1 MKLSDARNIEFDAV
15 SDLIQIK
22 KSTLSNRQR
31 KEENEKSNVQRK
43 YMVFFNQ
50 LINLRRNC

>member
-22 KSTLSNRQR
+22 KVNSIKQTKKRG
-31 KEENEKSNVQRK
+31 E
-43 YMVFFNQ
+43 
-50 LINLRRNC
+50 

>member
-22 KSTLSNRQR
+22 KSQLYQID
-31 KEENEKSNVQRK
+31 KEK
-43 YMVFFNQ
+43 
-50 LINLRRNC
+50 RRMKKVMFKGST